1 MRTPPPPQKIDLAEI
16 PDYMPAYARTT
27 GSLRADADG
36 HLWIRPRPVG
46 RNSGGT
52 IYDVVDR
59 KGELID
65 RVQLPAGR
73 RLMGFGP
80 GGVVYL
86 TVRDGGATKIE
97 EVRFK

>member
-1 MRTPPPPQKIDLAEI
+1 MRTPPPPAKIDVAEI
-16 PDYMPAYARTT
+16 PDYMPAYERTS
-27 GSLRADADG
+27 GSFRADADG

-46 RNSGGT
+46 RSSGGT

-65 RVQLPAGR
+65 GVQLPAGR
-73 RLMGFGP
+73 TLMGFGP
-80 GGVVYL
+80 DGVVYL
-86 TVRDGGATKIE
+86 VARDAGATKIE